1 MIPKNYKV
9 FKDNIADEVGVNQSV
24 VDDLIS
30 FYYSK
35 IRNSLS
41 NIDDL
46 NIYID
51 NLGTLSIRKAR
62 LEKAIIKNKSYLGNL
77 HNHTYNGYDKTI
89 STKNK
94 IKKFEEVLKKLEESI
109 ALKKEF
115 KEKNKNM

>member
-62 LEKAIIKNKSYLGNL
+62 LEKAIIKIKVIWVTCIIIHIMVMIRQS
-77 HNHTYNGYDKTI
+77 I
-89 STKNK
+89 QK
-94 IKKFEEVLKKLEESI
+94 IKSKNLKK
-109 ALKKEF
+109 F
-115 KEKNKNM
+115 

>member
-46 NIYID
+46 NIYI
-51 NLGTLSIRKAR
+51 NLDTAQKMFFMNSDV
-62 LEKAIIKNKSYLGNL
+62 S
-77 HNHTYNGYDKTI
+77 GYDVKV
-89 STKNK
+89 
-94 IKKFEEVLKKLEESI
+94 FDVLKIESI
-109 ALKKEF
+109 TKALKEVN
-115 KEKNKNM
+115 EAV